1 VSDPNANL
9 KLLKERIL
17 MYHYNDRFYE
27 SNCWTCK
34 AEFETK
40 TIREMKTLEEFH
52 ECGNAKLDTELG
64 NLAKSGEDYL
74 IEFTP
79 TAEFSKYQIEKPGFI
94 PNW

>member
-1 VSDPNANL
+1 
-9 KLLKERIL
+9 

-27 SNCWTCK
+27 SHCSTCL

-64 NLAKSGEDYL
+64 NLAKSSEDYL
-74 IEFTP
+74 VEYVSTP
-79 TAEFSKYQIEKPGFI
+79 EDVKPMFSTNLY
-94 PNW
+94 

>member
-1 VSDPNANL
+1 
-9 KLLKERIL
+9 

-34 AEFETK
+34 AVFETK

-64 NLAKSGEDYL
+64 NLAKSSEDYL

-79 TAEFSKYQIEKPGFI
+79 TSEFVKPMFTTSRF
-94 PNW
+94 